1 MKYLINYFTQH
12 YKKDHLLLTVFF
24 GACIFFSS
32 CVKQD
37 TLYSPEEGTIYMPQA
52 FQDRGNLSLF
62 KLDSPQVVYFGIAYG
77 GFKSADK
84 DITAMFAVDTS
95 LVAQY
100 NIDNAYLGNH
110 YEVLPSASYTVSGLS
125 TVLKKD
131 SISSAPLALSIT
143 TSKLSLGT
151 HYLLPVRLISISS
164 GKLDTALTVT
174 YFKID
179 TLNIRSRDL
188 TAEGEFSFNYDDAPD
203 HNDAKES
210 AIHLVDNDLNTK
222 YLLFNFQ
229 TDMYVQEKFPS
240 PTVING
246 YTLTSGNDAP
256 DRDPKDWNL
265 AASNDGS
272 NWTVIDSRTD
282 QVFTGRKQTIQFNT
296 DNNTAYSYYR
306 LNITANNNGN
316 SGLFQCTEWRLL
328 QFY

>member
-1 MKYLINYFTQH
+1 MRYIIKYAIQY
-12 YKKDHLLLTVFF
+12 YKRGIFLFAVLL
-24 GACIFFSS
+24 GGSIYFSS

-37 TLYSPEEGTIYMPQA
+37 KLYSPEEGTIYMPQA

-62 KLDSPQVVYFGIAYG
+62 KLDSPQTVYFGIAYG
-77 GFKSADK
+77 GFKSAEK
-84 DITAMFAVDTS
+84 DINAMFEVDTS

-110 YEVLPSASYTVSGLS
+110 YVVLPDSSYTISGLS
-125 TVLKKD
+125 TVLKAD
-131 SISSAPLALSIT
+131 STSSAPLSLSIT
-143 TSKLSLGT
+143 TSKLALGT
-151 HYLLPVRLISISS
+151 HYLLPVKLTSISS
-164 GKLDTALTVT
+164 GKFDSSLSVT

-188 TAEGEFSFNYDDAPD
+188 TAQAEFSFNYDDAPD

-210 AIHLVDNDLNTK
+210 AIHLVDNDLSTK
-222 YLLFNFQ
+222 YLLFNYQ
-229 TDMYVQEKFPS
+229 TDMYVQLKFPS

-246 YTLTSGNDAP
+246 YTITSGNDAP
-256 DRDPKDWNL
+256 QRDPKDWDL
-265 AASNDGS
+265 AASNDGT

-282 QVFTGRKQTIQFNT
+282 QVFSGRKQTIQFNT
-296 DNNTAYSYYR
+296 NNNSAYSYYR

-316 SGLFQCTEWRLL
+316 TGLFQCTEWRLL